1 MKYVLAGGLM
11 VVLLAALHIPKLK
24 NKRGIVLAAYAA
36 GMILLSFIYNYR
48 TIGNIVRFSHPVN
61 QNMYQ
66 PEFFEN
72 GEYTDAF
79 LDKFLKGKTVYTPD
93 DADEVRDDIDVDDD
107 WDYLVELVGDRD
119 DYWLYYYYHGVNM
132 WQYLKFNHAT
142 VVKDESLNGI
152 QLSGDQKA
160 HYEDL
165 GSANDMM
172 RYTFPLTPYHG
183 EWGNG
188 FYYFWF
194 YNYFIGD
201 SRVYVCTEGLTDTNE
216 LVVLWQHEDSHDT
229 DSYYIAS
236 KDYFYGEILR

>member
-1 MKYVLAGGLM
+1 MKIILTVILA
-11 VVLLAALHIPKLK
+11 VAAFVALHIPKLK
-24 NKRGIVLAAYAA
+24 KKRGIVLAAYAL
-36 GMILLSFIYNYR
+36 GMVLLFVVYNMR
-48 TIGNIVRFSHPVN
+48 TLDHIVRFSHPSN
-61 QNMYQ
+61 QSMYQ

-72 GEYTDAF
+72 GEYVDAF
-79 LDKFLKGKTVYTPD
+79 LDEYLTGKTVYTPD
-93 DADEVRDDIDVDDD
+93 DADEARDDIDVDNDQN
-107 WDYLVELVGDRD
+107 YLDELVGEGD

-132 WQYLKFNHAT
+132 WQYLEFNHAT

-152 QLSGDQKA
+152 VLSDEQKA
-160 HYEDL
+160 AFEDL

-172 RYTFPLTPYHG
+172 RYTFPLTPYNG